1 MSKEIISKI
10 LIFAAGAA
18 VGSAVTWK
26 LVKTKY
32 EEISKQEIESVIES
46 FSNKEESDPEE
57 SKDPAVEPEKLFK
70 VDPSVEDAE
79 EKEKTIQKAQEIAAR
94 AGYFNYNDSKKE
106 EEEEEAVNEPYVIS
120 PEEFGEED
128 YAIITFNYH
137 TDGVV
142 SDERGRI
149 IANAEELLGKDFAS
163 HFGEYPHDPDTVYI
177 RNDEDSVDYE
187 ILKDYRAYSELE

>member
-1 MSKEIISKI
+1 MYKETISKI

-26 LVKTKY
+26 LLKSKY
-32 EEISKQEIESVIES
+32 EEISKQEIESVIDS
-46 FSNKEESDPEE
+46 FSSKEEDEVEE
-57 SKDPAVEPEKLFK
+57 TKEEPAVKE
-70 VDPSVEDAE
+70 DPDVETEE
-79 EKEKTIQKAQEIAAR
+79 EKEVAAQKAQEIAAR
-94 AGYFNYNDSKKE
+94 AGYLNYTNSKK

-128 YAIITFNYH
+128 YVIITFNYH

-142 SDERGRI
+142 TNEKGKI
-149 IANAEELLGKDFAS
+149 VANADELLGKDFAS
-163 HFGEYPHDPDTVYI
+163 HFGDYPEDPDAVYI
-177 RNDEDSVDYE
+177 RSDEDGIDYE